1 MMTAFTS
8 LHMQVVV
15 NVALIYIT
23 IYQQIIYDF
32 YFFFFF
38 FRLEAYDRNSNFGT
52 TSSENVTP
60 EWCML
65 LPDPALYKD
74 LTLNSP
80 VPVMTRNVVE
90 TYLQRYGSKLGW
102 NCQDLYE
109 ER

>member
-1 MMTAFTS
+1 
-8 LHMQVVV
+8 
-15 NVALIYIT
+15 
-23 IYQQIIYDF
+23 
-32 YFFFFF
+32 
-38 FRLEAYDRNSNFGT
+38 
-52 TSSENVTP
+52 
-60 EWCML
+60 ML

-90 TYLQRYGSKLGW
+90 TYLQRYGSKLGR